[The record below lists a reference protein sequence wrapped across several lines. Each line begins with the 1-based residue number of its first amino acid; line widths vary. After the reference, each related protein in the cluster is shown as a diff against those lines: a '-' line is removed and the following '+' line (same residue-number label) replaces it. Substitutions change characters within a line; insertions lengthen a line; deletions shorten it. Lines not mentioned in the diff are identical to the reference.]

1 MYRLV
6 MDYNKGLRI
15 GLKQYTKEDVDKR
28 VKELALIGI
37 KMRVM
42 SEKDLFS

>member
-6 MDYNKGLRI
+6 VDCNKGLRI
-15 GLKQYTKEDVDKR
+15 GLKSYTKEDAEKR

-37 KMRVM
+37 KMRVV